1 MSVDPAPAY
10 APPVEAARRVLVV
23 DDDVFTATLLA
34 DALRGLGWV
43 VQGPLG
49 DAASTLSF
57 VDEMGV
63 PDAALLD
70 LDLGGGD
77 DGIDLA
83 VALRERRRDIGLV
96 LLTAYRAPR
105 LFRPSRFQV
114 PVGLRVLNKAVVRSI
129 DIVDSELHAAIAAPD
144 EVNATALSPATT
156 SDGSRLTDGQVLL
169 MQYVA
174 EGCSN
179 VEIAR
184 RLDMGERAVEKAIAR
199 LLRRL
204 DIRAS
209 NEVNARVM
217 IARSF
222 HRLGRA

>member
-1 MSVDPAPAY
+1 M
-10 APPVEAARRVLVV
+10 EAARRVLVV
-23 DDDVFTATLLA
+23 DDDLFTATLLA
-34 DALRGLGWV
+34 DALRGLGWRV
-43 VQGPLG
+43 DGPLG
-49 DAASTLSF
+49 DSTLALSA
-57 VDEMGV
+57 VDEAGV

-70 LDLGGGD
+70 LDLGDGD

-83 VALRERRRDIGLV
+83 VALRARRPDIGLV

-114 PVGLRVLNKAVVRSI
+114 PVGLRVLNKAAVRSI
-129 DIVDSELHAAIAAPD
+129 DVVDAELRAAIDAPD
-144 EVNATALSPATT
+144 EVNAAALSPATT
-156 SDGSRLTDGQVLL
+156 SDGTQLTDGQVLL

-179 VEIAR
+179 IEIAR